1 MEAAVRE
8 DEGLWR
14 RVVESKVVAALGRL
28 PEPPPEI
35 QLIRVSCEVAPAALR
50 PLLEARRLTEAI
62 LGETRPGRRPRVR
75 TLFGEAQERATEA
88 VLLDLW
94 NRLAQQRGG
103 RWVVVFDAVELA
115 DEATLAALVQIV
127 RRSQWLLLPLALVF
141 RSEPRGAGAELLAA
155 VRGLE
160 GEVVLRAEAP
170 AAAEAPAIE
179 WRALP
184 PKVLQALRAG
194 ALIGPG
200 FEVKVLAELVGAAPE
215 RVLSRLQRAIDLGVP
230 LEDRGEGRFSL
241 PSSALSAL
249 SASIMPSLAQAWHRQ
264 LGRLLGA
271 RAVQRVAPPPPPP
284 VDAARLAR
292 LRAERLADARVAD
305 IIDLSHEVVDE
316 VGDVE
321 GVVAGA
327 LGATER
333 EVVGEADAARAAA
346 HAEVAGS
353 EVSQAAPAG
362 PTSDGAAAVPSAPA
376 TEAASDAT
384 TRASAE
390 PGGGAG
396 ADAAGAGREAGRGS
410 GEAADAAA
418 SGGPT
423 SPAQIDGAADAATE
437 GGGTSPAARGGA
449 SVAGADGA
457 TQSGAATAARRGE
470 VAGRPVQRRTVM
482 SPPAQGGR
490 AARPKTLMLS
500 PEVDLPPPAEAP
512 PVAREAA
519 DEGDPMIDKVRA
531 AEHMRLA
538 GDFES
543 AAAHLCEAARA
554 AGEAGAPQAAVQH
567 ASAALALLEVLPAGV
582 RRQRLKARALLELGR
597 VQWQAP
603 GFEHGFTLAQARVTL
618 ESARAELDPDAPL
631 ELVVDLAQA
640 LAGVHFDLGDGPSLA
655 RAQAELE
662 EAGRRLQAEGDA
674 IGAAALFNDQAAVL
688 IRMGAAKQALRLL
701 RASRAVFDARVQ
713 VDPGALRELA
723 DSEHLFAQLP
733 LHARMQLGR
742 EEEGYAVGL
751 DHALAAE
758 RLLRELGDARELAR
772 VWETIGRL
780 ELKRLR
786 IDEARRRL
794 EAAYDAQSQLGD
806 LTGLAQTTEF
816 LSEVLGWCGLNAEA
830 VALLRDSVV
839 HNRDKGSPYGL
850 QSNRRAL
857 AALSARFARLPERA
871 EGLREVEILL
881 AAGERE
887 LGLVAPAEGSE
898 AGPPADGAT

>member
-1 MEAAVRE
+1 MEEAVRQ
-8 DEGLWR
+8 DEGLWPR
-14 RVVESKVVAALGRL
+14 LLERKVVAAIGRL
-28 PEPPPEI
+28 PEPPPEL

-88 VLLDLW
+88 VLVDLW

-127 RRSQWLLLPLALVF
+127 RRSQWLLLPLVLVF
-141 RSEPRGAGAELLAA
+141 RAEPRGPGAELLAA
-155 VRGLE
+155 VRALE
-160 GEVVLRAEAP
+160 GEVILQAEAP
-170 AAAEAPAIE
+170 AVAEAPTIE

-184 PKVLQALRAG
+184 PKVLQTLRAG

-200 FEVKVLAELVGAAPE
+200 FEVKVLAELVGVAPE
-215 RVLSRLQRAIDLGVP
+215 RVLVRLQRAIDLGVP

-292 LRAERLADARVAD
+292 IRSERLADARVAD
-305 IIDLSHEVVDE
+305 IIDLSHEAVD
-316 VGDVE
+316 VHNDVE
-321 GVVAGA
+321 DVVAGA
-327 LGATER
+327 LGATSR
-333 EVVGEADAARAAA
+333 EVAGEVSAPSEDGTTTAALVTSEGAIPERPPADPAAASAVAAAPVAAAAETREAPGAAPAATAPADGSAAPVASGGGEPSSAQGIAGAVAAELATPSAAARDTDATRADAAKR
-346 HAEVAGS
+346 S
-353 EVSQAAPAG
+353 
-362 PTSDGAAAVPSAPA
+362 
-376 TEAASDAT
+376 
-384 TRASAE
+384 
-390 PGGGAG
+390 
-396 ADAAGAGREAGRGS
+396 DAAGAGGS
-410 GEAADAAA
+410 E
-418 SGGPT
+418 
-423 SPAQIDGAADAATE
+423 
-437 GGGTSPAARGGA
+437 R
-449 SVAGADGA
+449 
-457 TQSGAATAARRGE
+457 
-470 VAGRPVQRRTVM
+470 RPVQRRTVM
-482 SPPAQGGR
+482 TPPAQGGR
-490 AARPKTLMLS
+490 AARPMTLMLS

-519 DEGDPMIDKVRA
+519 EEGDPMIDKVRA

-554 AGEAGAPQAAVQH
+554 AGAAGAPAAAVQH
-567 ASAALALLEVLPAGV
+567 ASAALVLLEALPAGV

-603 GFEHGFTLAQARVTL
+603 GFEHGFTLAQARMTL

-631 ELVVDLAQA
+631 ELTVDLAQA
-640 LAGVHFDLGDGPSLA
+640 LAGVHFDLGDAPSLS

-758 RLLRELGDARELAR
+758 RMLRELGDARELAR

-794 EAAYDAQSQLGD
+794 EAAYAAQSQLGD

-816 LSEVLGWCGLNAEA
+816 LSEVLGWCGRNAEA

-850 QSNRRAL
+850 VSNRRAL
-857 AALSARFARLPERA
+857 AALSARFARLPELA

-887 LGLVAPAEGSE
+887 LGLVAPADGTD
-898 AGPPADGAT
+898 AGAPAESAT

>member
-28 PEPPPEI
+28 PDPPPEL

-141 RSEPRGAGAELLAA
+141 RSEPQGAGAELLAA

-215 RVLSRLQRAIDLGVP
+215 RVLARLQRAIDLGVP

-271 RAVQRVAPPPPPP
+271 RALQRVAPPPPPP

-292 LRAERLADARVAD
+292 LRAERLGDARVAD

-316 VGDVE
+316 VGAVE
-321 GVVAGA
+321 DVVAGV

-333 EVVGEADAARAAA
+333 ERVGEANPARAAA
-346 HAEVAGS
+346 HEEAAGP
-353 EVSQAAPAG
+353 EASQATLAG
-362 PTSDGAAAVPSAPA
+362 PTSVSPATDATLEATALASAERGGGAAEAESEAAPGSGAAA
-376 TEAASDAT
+376 EAA
-384 TRASAE
+384 AE
-390 PGGGAG
+390 S
-396 ADAAGAGREAGRGS
+396 EA
-410 GEAADAAA
+410 
-418 SGGPT
+418 T
-423 SPAQIDGAADAATE
+423 SPAESEAAADAATE
-437 GGGTSPAARGGA
+437 GEGPSQAARGAASGA
-449 SVAGADGA
+449 ATVGA
-457 TQSGAATAARRGE
+457 TQSGAATAGATARRAE
-470 VAGRPVQRRTVM
+470 VAGAGRPVQRRTVM

-500 PEVDLPPPAEAP
+500 PEVDLPPPVEAP
-512 PVAREAA
+512 PAAREAA
-519 DEGDPMIDKVRA
+519 DEGDPMIDKVLA

-567 ASAALALLEVLPAGV
+567 ASAALALLEALPAGV

-603 GFEHGFTLAQARVTL
+603 GFEHGFTLAQARRTL
-618 ESARAELDPDAPL
+618 ESARVELDPDAPL

-640 LAGVHFDLGDGPSLA
+640 LAGVHFDLGDAPSLA

-758 RLLRELGDARELAR
+758 RMLRELGDARELAR

-786 IDEARRRL
+786 IAEARRRL

-887 LGLVAPAEGSE
+887 LGLIAPAEGTE
-898 AGPPADGAT
+898 AGPPGDGAG